1 MLFVFCQ
8 KSKKQ
13 KWKVAASCN
22 LAHPRRYYVP
32 RQQRDIIRM
41 CPTCTS
47 VSDSSVD
54 HSQSESEGCTSPLIM
69 SHLCHTQTH
78 IQRDWERERERE
90 REVWA
95 GIDRDTQTDWCCV
108 GFSSYCIQL
117 HFCVY
122 HHNSA
127 QWPLGVAGAA
137 IRSQLTPSTTLN
149 SAALRRRWLARQRW
163 VCRQRNILFIFRTR
177 HRHRQTE
184 LHTMHRRPTTVTVR
198 LLSTLI
204 IHDLHS
210 NAISTRFVF
219 ALRKKKLVKTI
230 K

>member
-78 IQRDWERERERE
+78 IQREREIE

-95 GIDRDTQTDWCCV
+95 GIDRDTQPDWCCV

-117 HFCVY
+117 QFCVSSQQRTVAARCRWRCNPKSADTR
-122 HHNSA
+122 HNS
-127 QWPLGVAGAA
+127 
-137 IRSQLTPSTTLN
+137 LN
-149 SAALRRRWLARQRW
+149 SAAALRRRWLAR
-163 VCRQRNILFIFRTR
+163 
-177 HRHRQTE
+177 
-184 LHTMHRRPTTVTVR
+184 
-198 LLSTLI
+198 
-204 IHDLHS
+204 
-210 NAISTRFVF
+210 
-219 ALRKKKLVKTI
+219 
-230 K
+230 